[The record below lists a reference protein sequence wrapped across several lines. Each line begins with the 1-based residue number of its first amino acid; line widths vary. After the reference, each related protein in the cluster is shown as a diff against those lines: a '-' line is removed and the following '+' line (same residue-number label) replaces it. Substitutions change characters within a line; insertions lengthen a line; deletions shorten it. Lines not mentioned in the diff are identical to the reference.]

1 MKSVQKPTQISGMNR
16 QFSVSKD
23 MGNFSM
29 QSPDK
34 QIYCPKTQSQAKI
47 QQLGPSPYMQ
57 SPQFDAK
64 QVSQNHVIIQ
74 PSPPQK
80 LENSYQYKP
89 SIKNGSITNEI
100 FKPNNQQEVIK
111 SQNEFKPQYETY
123 KYEYNKTFAG
133 TFQSDANKEQLTE
146 RKSNTSKKDGTT
158 LIDQKENYQQF
169 QAKSPFTDNHPT
181 VGNSRLSSQ
190 NINLIQSKPK
200 IQTEIY
206 RISGALRDLMSSVQ
220 KMMGDGRLPDQINDK
235 MIEILANFRKLEE
248 IANNEPINGSD
259 NDSKISTMAEDYNKL
274 KSILEQLQIKMTA
287 LVQENQKLNK
297 NLIEQEQ
304 KVTEEIKKKQLAE
317 EKANQANKEFN
328 RVFECLQINQ
338 KENEELKNKLIQFES
353 YKNLSSQTSNRLQ
366 SDEINNYKM
375 KNQQLQN
382 EVEQLEIKYKQLL
395 TEKNNQKEIPKSPSI
410 LKSIHSS
417 STKQSEQLELK
428 LLQLQIEN
436 DNLKAEMAHNQ
447 VDSKVIDNKNDM
459 IQKLE
464 DKIKSI
470 LKEKSISEEQS
481 IQICHNLE
489 IMNEQLKNGVQN
501 KEIEVSNLLKQ
512 KNELEREHRNQINY
526 LNQMLKGTEDKVQ
539 IAKQDYQKLL
549 DEFKQIDI
557 KKGKLQEEIRNTE
570 RKLDQLNQELAFTR
584 NELKKS
590 TDKNHQLQTQHD
602 QMNQQLQQ
610 QAQLQQQLLQQIDGL
625 KQNEQQIRVEYEK
638 LEKQM
643 QAVKSEMKYQVTELN
658 EMIQLQARK
667 TQEKERQLN
676 ELIEEMGGMRDQYE
690 VQKKVCQEN
699 VNDLERRLK
708 NVRLQQEELLQV
720 KEQEILELKQTME
733 QQIKMLDKR
742 NALSS
747 FDYDQR
753 EQQLQV
759 ELQSKNDQ
767 IENLKSE
774 VEKVRSNN
782 FNIQEELLRQGMLLN
797 QHQATIANYK
807 NELIQSKQEQQHL
820 SEMLKKR
827 KEETEQLHQNLEEMR
842 RELQSKKMSDD
853 SRRSVLRQQD
863 LQIALENLSRENLSL
878 QQKINGLSN
887 EMNRKSRELSERN
900 EEYQILKR
908 KYDETVA
915 NLERLEKRWGE
926 KIDLHRKN

>member
-1 MKSVQKPTQISGMNR
+1 MKSVQKPTQISAMNR

-47 QQLGPSPYMQ
+47 QQYGPSPYMQ

-64 QVSQNHVIIQ
+64 QVSQNNVIIQ

-80 LENSYQYKP
+80 LDNSYQYKP
-89 SIKNGSITNEI
+89 SIKNGSTNDI
-100 FKPNNQQEVIK
+100 FKPHNQQEIIK

-133 TFQSDANKEQLTE
+133 TFQSDTNKEQITE

-158 LIDQKENYQQF
+158 LIDSKENYQQF
-169 QAKSPFTDNHPT
+169 QTKSPLIDNHPT

-190 NINLIQSKPK
+190 NIHLIQSKSK
-200 IQTEIY
+200 IQTEIF
-206 RISGALRDLMSSVQ
+206 RISGALRELMSSIQ
-220 KMMGDGRLPDQINDK
+220 KMMGDNKVPDQINDK

-248 IANNEPINGSD
+248 ISNNEPVD

-274 KSILEQLQIKMTA
+274 KNILEQLQTKMTA

-338 KENEELKNKLIQFES
+338 KENEELKNKCIQYES
-353 YKNLSSQTSNRLQ
+353 FKNLSTQTNNRVQ
-366 SDEINNYKM
+366 VDDINNYKM

-382 EVEQLEIKYKQLL
+382 ELDQLEIKYKQLL
-395 TEKNNQKEIPKSPSI
+395 AEKNNQKEVPKSPLI

-417 STKQSEQLELK
+417 TTKQSEQLELK

-447 VDSKVIDNKNDM
+447 VDSKVIDSKNDM

-489 IMNEQLKNGVQN
+489 IINEQLKNGLQN
-501 KEIEVSNLLKQ
+501 KEIELTNLSKQ
-512 KNELEREHRNQINY
+512 KNEQERECRNQINN
-526 LNQMLKGTEDKVQ
+526 LNQLLKGTEEKVQ
-539 IAKQDYQKLL
+539 MAKQDYQKLL
-549 DEFKQIDI
+549 DEFKQIDLR
-557 KKGKLQEEIRNTE
+557 KGKLQEELRNTE
-570 RKLDQLNQELAFTR
+570 KKLDSLNQELAFTKS
-584 NELKKS
+584 ELKKS
-590 TDKNHQLQTQHD
+590 TDRNYQLQTQYD

-610 QAQLQQQLLQQIDGL
+610 QTSLQQQLLQQIDGL

-658 EMIQLQARK
+658 EMISLQARK

-720 KEQEILELKQTME
+720 KEQEIIDLKQTME

-759 ELQSKNDQ
+759 ELQNKNDQ
-767 IENLKSE
+767 IESLKSE
-774 VEKVRSNN
+774 IEKVRSNN

-807 NELIQSKQEQQHL
+807 NELNQSRQEQQHL

-827 KEETEQLHQNLEEMR
+827 KEETDQLHQNLEEMR
-842 RELQSKKMSDD
+842 RELQNKKITDD

>member
-1 MKSVQKPTQISGMNR
+1 MKSVQKPTQIQAINR

-47 QQLGPSPYMQ
+47 QQYGPSPYIQ

-64 QVSQNHVIIQ
+64 QVNQNNIIIQ

-80 LENSYQYKP
+80 LDNSYQYKP
-89 SIKNGSITNEI
+89 SVKNGSQNNDI
-100 FKPNNQQEVIK
+100 FKPHNQQEAIK

-133 TFQSDANKEQLTE
+133 TFQSDANKDLITE
-146 RKSNTSKKDGTT
+146 RKSNTTKKDGTT
-158 LIDQKENYQQF
+158 LIDSKENYQQL
-169 QAKSPFTDNHPT
+169 QAKSSFTDNHPT

-200 IQTEIY
+200 LQTEIFK
-206 RISGALRDLMSSVQ
+206 ISGSLRDLMSSIQ
-220 KMMGDGRLPDQINDK
+220 KMMGDVRLPDQINDK
-235 MIEILANFRKLEE
+235 MIEILANFRKIEE
-248 IANNEPINGSD
+248 IANNEPIAASD

-274 KSILEQLQIKMTA
+274 KNILEQLQTKMTA

-304 KVTEEIKKKQLAE
+304 KVAEEIKKKQIAE

-338 KENEELKNKLIQFES
+338 KENEELKNKIIQLES
-353 YKNLSSQTSNRLQ
+353 YKNLSSQNNNRLQ
-366 SDEINNYKM
+366 VDEINNYKI

-382 EVEQLEIKYKQLL
+382 ELEQLEQKYKQLL
-395 TEKNNQKEIPKSPSI
+395 TEKNQQKEIPKSPQI
-410 LKSIHSS
+410 LKSIHASS
-417 STKQSEQLELK
+417 SKQSEQLELK

-447 VDSKVIDNKNDM
+447 VDSKVIDSKNEM

-481 IQICHNLE
+481 IQICNNLE
-489 IMNEQLKNGVQN
+489 ILNEQLKNGLQN
-501 KEIEVSNLLKQ
+501 KEIEVSNLQKQ
-512 KNELEREHRNQINY
+512 KNELDREYRNQINNY
-526 LNQMLKGTEDKVQ
+526 NQMIKGAEDKIQ

-549 DEFKQIDI
+549 EEFKQIDI
-557 KKGKLQEEIRNTE
+557 KKGKLQEELRNAE
-570 RKLDQLNQELAFTR
+570 KKLDQQNQELSFTKG
-584 NELKKS
+584 ELKKN
-590 TDKNHQLQTQHD
+590 TDRNQQLQIQHD

-610 QAQLQQQLLQQIDGL
+610 QTTLQQQLLQQIEGL
-625 KQNEQQIRVEYEK
+625 KQNEQKMRVEYEK
-638 LEKQM
+638 LDKQM

-658 EMIQLQARK
+658 EMISLQARK

-676 ELIEEMGGMRDQYE
+676 ELIEEMGGMKDQYE
-690 VQKKVCQEN
+690 VQKRLCQEN

-720 KEQEILELKQTME
+720 KEQEIVDLKQAME

-742 NALSS
+742 NALTS
-747 FDYDQR
+747 FDFDQR

-767 IENLKSE
+767 IEALKSE

-782 FNIQEELLRQGMLLN
+782 FNIQEELLRQGMVIN
-797 QHQATIANYK
+797 QHQATIVGYK
-807 NELIQSKQEQQHL
+807 NELAQSRQEQQHL

-842 RELQSKKMSDD
+842 REVQNKKMSDD

-878 QQKINGLSN
+878 QQKINGFTN
-887 EMNRKSRELSERN
+887 EMNRKSRELQERN

>member
-1 MKSVQKPTQISGMNR
+1 MNR

-47 QQLGPSPYMQ
+47 QQYGPSPYMQ

-64 QVSQNHVIIQ
+64 QVSQNNVIIQ

-89 SIKNGSITNEI
+89 SIKNGSINDI
-100 FKPNNQQEVIK
+100 FKPHNQQEVIK
-111 SQNEFKPQYETY
+111 SQNEIKPHYETY

-133 TFQSDANKEQLTE
+133 TFQSDANREQITD
-146 RKSNTSKKDGTT
+146 RKSNTSKKDGTS
-158 LIDQKENYQQF
+158 LIDSKENYQQF
-169 QAKSPFTDNHPT
+169 QAKSLLTDNHPT

-200 IQTEIY
+200 LQTEIF
-206 RISGALRDLMSSVQ
+206 RISGALRELMSSIQ

-248 IANNEPINGSD
+248 IANNEPVDS
-259 NDSKISTMAEDYNKL
+259 DSKISSMAEDYNKL
-274 KSILEQLQIKMTA
+274 KNILEQLQTKMTA

-297 NLIEQEQ
+297 NLFEQEQ

-317 EKANQANKEFN
+317 DKANQANKEFN

-338 KENEELKNKLIQFES
+338 KENEELKNKLIQSES
-353 YKNLSSQTSNRLQ
+353 FKNLSCQTSNRVQ
-366 SDEINNYKM
+366 NDEINNYKM

-382 EVEQLEIKYKQLL
+382 ELEQLEVKYKQLL
-395 TEKNNQKEIPKSPSI
+395 TEKNNQKEIPKSPLI
-410 LKSIHSS
+410 IKSIHSS
-417 STKQSEQLELK
+417 TSKQSEQLELK

-447 VDSKVIDNKNDM
+447 VDSKVIDSKNDM

-464 DKIKSI
+464 EKIKSI

-489 IMNEQLKNGVQN
+489 IMNEQLKNSLQN
-501 KEIEVSNLLKQ
+501 KEIDLSNLSKQ
-512 KNELEREHRNQINY
+512 KNELEREYRNQINN
-526 LNQMLKGTEDKVQ
+526 LNSILKGTEDKVQ
-539 IAKQDYQKLL
+539 MAKQDYQKLL
-549 DEFKQIDI
+549 DEFKQIDLR
-557 KKGKLQEEIRNTE
+557 KGKLQEDLRNTE
-570 RKLDQLNQELAFTR
+570 KKLDSLNQELAFTR
-584 NELKKS
+584 GELKKS
-590 TDKNHQLQTQHD
+590 TDRNHQLQTQYD

-610 QAQLQQQLLQQIDGL
+610 QTSLQQQLLQQIDGL
-625 KQNEQQIRVEYEK
+625 KQNELQVRMEYEK

-658 EMIQLQARK
+658 EMISLQARK

-708 NVRLQQEELLQV
+708 NLRLQQEELLQV
-720 KEQEILELKQTME
+720 KEQEILDLKQTMD

-742 NALSS
+742 NVLSS

-753 EQQLQV
+753 EQQLQA
-759 ELQSKNDQ
+759 ELLSKNDQ
-767 IENLKSE
+767 IEALKSE

-782 FNIQEELLRQGMLLN
+782 FNVQEELLRQGMLLN

-807 NELIQSKQEQQHL
+807 NELSQSRQEQQHL

-827 KEETEQLHQNLEEMR
+827 KEETDQLHQNLEEMR
-842 RELQSKKMSDD
+842 KELQSKKISDD
-853 SRRSVLRQQD
+853 SRRSALRQQD

-878 QQKINGLSN
+878 QQKVNGLSN